1 MSREPPA
8 IAEPGR
14 SHAPALDLE
23 NAAYRADRLAHAE
36 AADAPADEGHPDRL
50 VCRSCEDSHIAE
62 HCTCLNTSSAS
73 DAHSELAL
81 AVVEFSRHG
90 RPFAMWMRF
99 GKPHLTRFPTPGC
112 LAECYAPGQ
121 IFGLAK
127 SVSHSDGDA
136 QSTFDV
142 FEVGQPGDAVMAHP
156 DVRPGARVLLSAKGW
171 RTVSRVLALID
182 AIEALGIDPCCLAP
196 AFWADIQ
203 SHLPPC
209 RRHDPDAPTPTASPA
224 VMARSQP

>member
-1 MSREPPA
+1 MSREPSA

-14 SHAPALDLE
+14 SPAPAPDLA
-23 NAAYRADRLAHAE
+23 NAPYRADRLADDD
-36 AADAPADEGHPDRL
+36 AADAPPEAGQLDRS
-50 VCRSCEDSHIAE
+50 VCRCCEHSPSAE
-62 HCTCLNTSSAS
+62 NCTCSITSSTS
-73 DAHSELAL
+73 EAHSELAL
-81 AVVEFSRHG
+81 AVVEFSRHR

-99 GKPHLTRFPTPGC
+99 GKPHLTRFPAPGC

-127 SVSHSDGDA
+127 SVSHRDGDA
-136 QSTFDV
+136 QSTFDI

-156 DVRPGARVLLSAKGW
+156 DVRPGAHVLLSAKGW
-171 RTVSRVLALID
+171 RTVSRVLSLID

-196 AFWADIQ
+196 AFWVDIQ

-209 RRHDPDAPTPTASPA
+209 RRHDPGAPTPTTSPA
-224 VMARSQP
+224 VMARSLP